1 LREIW
6 KSQEEGRVIATEK
19 ESGKAEKARAYW
31 MEVGEEC
38 VSRYIELREGDL
50 LETSKRDVP
59 VIDLASLDSRI
70 SSIFTIYDL

>member
-1 LREIW
+1 
-6 KSQEEGRVIATEK
+6 
-19 ESGKAEKARAYW
+19 